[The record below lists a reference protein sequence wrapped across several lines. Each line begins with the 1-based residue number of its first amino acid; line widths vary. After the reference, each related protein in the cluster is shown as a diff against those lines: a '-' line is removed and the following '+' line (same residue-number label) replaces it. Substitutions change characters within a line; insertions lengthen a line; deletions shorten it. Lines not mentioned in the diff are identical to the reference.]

1 MPAKVFPGAAWSPPC
16 AGKMYVKTGAFR
28 PARAGEI
35 ILTMTVPLGA
45 YKVKN
50 DVKRAAHIMREA
62 TPEESR
68 CSSCGQALPFSQT
81 P

>member
-1 MPAKVFPGAAWSPPC
+1 
-16 AGKMYVKTGAFR
+16 MYVKTGAFR

-45 YKVKN
+45 YRVKN
-50 DVKRAAHIMREA
+50 DVKRSAYIMREA
-62 TPEESR
+62 TPDEVR
-68 CSSCGQALPFSQT
+68 CPSCGQALPFSET